1 MRRTTGRSPAAMKR
15 RGAWIRTRGRR
26 AMSSGRVLEVFADNL
41 GYGFREVIGS
51 AQVFSEKA
59 DFAFDVSF
67 KQSLAIA
74 SHELRMHL
82 YGGGPGD
89 SGHLART
96 RATFL
101 KSEQGEAQQ
110 H

>member
-1 MRRTTGRSPAAMKR
+1 MTRRLDSNQGPTGYEL
-15 RGAWIRTRGRR
+15 GTG
-26 AMSSGRVLEVFADNL
+26 VLEVFADDL
-41 GYGFREVIGS
+41 GHGFREVIGS

-67 KQSLAIA
+67 KQGLAIA

-89 SGHLART
+89 RGHLARAS
-96 RATFL
+96 ATFFE
-101 KSEQGEAQQ
+101 SEQRQSEQ
-110 H
+110 HQVRRFSR